1 MITRDEIL
9 DFLLS
14 QKAYLFSNGVTKLG
28 LFGSYAN
35 NSADM
40 FSDID
45 IVIETDGKNMTK
57 KLGSSLSALVFLD
70 DFKKEVSKHF
80 NTKIDLCDTTSMSLS
95 EKKKLTKGAIYV

>member
-35 NSADM
+35 NSADI

-70 DFKKEVSKHF
+70 DFKKHF